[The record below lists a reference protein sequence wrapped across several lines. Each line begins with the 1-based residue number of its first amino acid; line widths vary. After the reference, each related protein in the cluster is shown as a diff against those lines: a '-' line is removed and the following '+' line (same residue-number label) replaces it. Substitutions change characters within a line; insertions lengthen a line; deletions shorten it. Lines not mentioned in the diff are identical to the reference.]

1 MKESFLDMDA
11 ATCCFCFSNGKK
23 KTTRSKGISGRADQT
38 KNRRDW
44 EKREEMLS
52 DMSTF
57 SVEEQERRLK
67 AAVEKEEK
75 AVKEAERVVKWVKQ
89 ESLRMDVSTVDRVLR
104 EDQDH

>member
-1 MKESFLDMDA
+1 M
-11 ATCCFCFSNGKK
+11 
-23 KTTRSKGISGRADQT
+23 SKGISGRADQT

-67 AAVEKEEK
+67 AAAEEEEK